1 MNLIVFHL
9 KYTLEILF
17 LLSPGKVRQ
26 ILPET
31 FMNCIFCSS
40 LLTISI
46 FTIPWTPDAAQ
57 PDLRPALILLEVSFL
72 LTKVVW
78 TGNGGL
84 LSLSLLCSIT
94 ISASPVMQETLFLLQ
109 MLVCLSS
116 LILLVERPAC
126 LQLWKV
132 THSNVCAGATLP
144 PTLFKQPQPGCK
156 YCFHLI
162 ICQSELEEC
171 KIWLFF
177 SAAVILLYSLV
188 WGSRGRSYAS
198 VNAID
203 VIHRF

>member
-84 LSLSLLCSIT
+84 LSLSLVCSIT

-109 MLVCLSS
+109 MLVFVLAHPPGGTACVSS
-116 LILLVERPAC
+116 ALKSDSFQC
-126 LQLWKV
+126 
-132 THSNVCAGATLP
+132 VCRCHFAP
-144 PTLFKQPQPGCK
+144 D
-156 YCFHLI
+156 
-162 ICQSELEEC
+162 
-171 KIWLFF
+171 
-177 SAAVILLYSLV
+177 AV
-188 WGSRGRSYAS
+188 
-198 VNAID
+198 
-203 VIHRF
+203 

>member
-78 TGNGGL
+78 TGNGGAPFI
-84 LSLSLLCSIT
+84 IT
-94 ISASPVMQETLFLLQ
+94 ALQYYDKRLPRDAGDALPASD
-109 MLVCLSS
+109 
-116 LILLVERPAC
+116 AC
-126 LQLWKV
+126 LFVLAHPPGGTACVSSALKSDSFQC
-132 THSNVCAGATLP
+132 VCRCHFAP
-144 PTLFKQPQPGCK
+144 D
-156 YCFHLI
+156 
-162 ICQSELEEC
+162 
-171 KIWLFF
+171 
-177 SAAVILLYSLV
+177 AV
-188 WGSRGRSYAS
+188 
-198 VNAID
+198 
-203 VIHRF
+203 